1 MRELVGSL
9 VFVLPIISGV
19 GFAVLK
25 KQQISSLLRVLL
37 SVISLCLLYLSA
49 AGKFTVSTPVAF
61 MGEPLWFSF
70 SRTPSLLFL
79 AAVLTLWV
87 LLFAGKKDDIRLLR
101 WDAVLLAFALSFGWA
116 AFFSGQFLMR
126 YISLEFVGLIAAL
139 STIGWDEELISLA
152 RFNVVFILLR
162 LGDLSLLI
170 SILILWRDS
179 GTLNIGDM
187 IAAAVEFSPDRQIW
201 IISGVLAAAAIKLAV
216 WPFWTWLRC
225 AEEKKQHLTYWISAI
240 LVPSLGMYLLYRFV
254 PIIKSQAVYQTSL
267 AIGGL
272 ALVSMPV
279 FLHLADRARFSPYII
294 VSSVLGAMYLFGAA
308 AGSTGV
314 LVLYAWGFIIFR
326 LILIFQN
333 RGDIRIP
340 RVGSLFLLLM
350 VFALPGYFLFQ
361 EASSGFSAGWALSAA
376 LIVVGLMGLD
386 LISPDHAAVQRSNK
400 NNRIA
405 SRKESQVENTTN
417 THTRRLDWKPGV
429 TALKQ
434 KSSGLPGTISRAAA
448 WLYSH
453 VEQAFDQQWR
463 GFERVLMS
471 ISTFT
476 LSAIE
481 HAGSDR
487 ANSLIR
493 SLVDRIG
500 EQEKRIMEN
509 PFRWALIWIPLMLA
523 VVLIIILFSQNG

>member
-1 MRELVGSL
+1 VS
-9 VFVLPIISGV
+9 
-19 GFAVLK
+19 FAVLK

-49 AGKFTVSTPVAF
+49 AGKFTVSTPVDF

-87 LLFAGKKDDIRLLR
+87 LLFAGKKDKIRLLR
-101 WDAVLLAFALSFGWA
+101 WDAVLLAFALSFGCA

-139 STIGWDEELISLA
+139 STIGWGEDLISLA
-152 RFNVVFILLR
+152 RFNIVFILLR

-179 GTLNIGDM
+179 GTLNIEDM

-201 IISGVLAAAAIKLAV
+201 IIAGVLAAAAIKLAV
-216 WPFWTWLRC
+216 WPFWSWLRC
-225 AEEKKQHLTYWISAI
+225 AEEKKQHLSYWISAI

-272 ALVSMPV
+272 VLVSIPV
-279 FLHLADRARFSPYII
+279 FLHLADRARFSQYLII
-294 VSSVLGAMYLFGAA
+294 SSILGAMYLFGAA

-314 LVLYAWGFIIFR
+314 LVLYAWGMIIFR

-340 RVGSLFLLLM
+340 RVGSLFLLLL
-350 VFALPGYFLFQ
+350 VFALPGFLLFQ
-361 EASSGFSAGWALSAA
+361 EASTGFSAGWALSAA
-376 LIVVGLMGLD
+376 VIVVGLMGLD
-386 LISPDHAAVQRSNK
+386 LISPDHAALQSPNK
-400 NNRIA
+400 NNRMA
-405 SRKESQVENTTN
+405 SRKESRAESPANIS
-417 THTRRLDWKPGV
+417 TRRMDWKPGG

-434 KSSGLPGTISRAAA
+434 KGSGLPVTFSQAAA

-453 VEQAFDQQWR
+453 VEQTFDQQWR
-463 GFERVLMS
+463 GFENLLMRF
-471 ISTFT
+471 STFT
-476 LSAIE
+476 LSTIE
-481 HAGSDR
+481 QSGSDK

-500 EQEKRIMEN
+500 NQEKRIMEN

-523 VVLIIILFSQNG
+523 VVLIIILSSQNG